1 MKNKKNM
8 EFCNNCG
15 KLGHTFY
22 KCNHPITSLGIIAF
36 RYNSKIN
43 QNEFLMIRRKDT
55 LGYVDF
61 MRGKYN
67 INNKSYILNI
77 INEMTLNEKN
87 NLQDCEF
94 DLLWNELWGNNVGIQ
109 YKSEEKLSKEKFNL
123 LKEGLEINN
132 KFYSLKTIISESN
145 TYWKE
150 PEWGF
155 PKGRRNFQEKDI
167 VCALREF
174 EEETGFSKLSLKII
188 NNLLPFNEVFT
199 GSNLKSYKHKYYV
212 ANIDYD
218 ILPDSSYQQCEVSK
232 VEWLSY
238 EKSLKKIR
246 PYNLEK
252 IDILNRVNE
261 LLNKYTLYS

>member
-155 PKGRRNFQEKDI
+155 Q
-167 VCALREF
+167 
-174 EEETGFSKLSLKII
+174 
-188 NNLLPFNEVFT
+188 
-199 GSNLKSYKHKYYV
+199 
-212 ANIDYD
+212 
-218 ILPDSSYQQCEVSK
+218 K
-232 VEWLSY
+232 VE
-238 EKSLKKIR
+238 EIFKRKI
-246 PYNLEK
+246 
-252 IDILNRVNE
+252 
-261 LLNKYTLYS
+261 